1 MAFLPRLMSALQFFA
16 LIFMLI
22 GWGLG
27 FFMARLGGSIK
38 DWTGAL
44 DWAFYIS
51 ALVLIAAVVLSWVT
65 KQPMLEHENA

>member
-1 MAFLPRLMSALQFFA
+1 MF
-16 LIFMLI
+16 I

-44 DWAFYIS
+44 DRAFYIS

>member
-1 MAFLPRLMSALQFFA
+1 MF
-16 LIFMLI
+16 I

-44 DWAFYIS
+44 DWAF
-51 ALVLIAAVVLSWVT
+51 
-65 KQPMLEHENA
+65 